1 MLAHRPSLDLLDGL
15 DLDFLSVGYNGHG
28 MLGGDGGQIEMGDG
42 EAGGYSYDDDFLFDQ
57 GFDSTEAEDE
67 AYHSDLFKLGAADR
81 SDANWATQF
90 RRSSLGGGSFD
101 FTGSFF
107 EGLGE
112 LAFVHFFLLHINSCI
127 EVHARLVRF
136 YFSRH
141 C

>member
-15 DLDFLSVGYNGHG
+15 DLDFLSVGYNGNG
-28 MLGGDGGQIEMGDG
+28 MLGGDVGQMGDND
-42 EAGGYSYDDDFLFDQ
+42 AGGYSYEDDFLFDQ

-81 SDANWATQF
+81 GDANWATQF

-101 FTGSFF
+101 FTASFF

-112 LAFVHFFLLHINSCI
+112 RLSVHSDVCTITAILFLLS
-127 EVHARLVRF
+127 
-136 YFSRH
+136 
-141 C
+141 